1 MPVHQW
7 RNLFFFGCLMS
18 SPLRVLMVLNAFELD
33 GPGLFVWNLCRSLKN
48 SPVPVILEV
57 CAVSRDGVLRQRF
70 ESVGIAAHYFPTR
83 TLSGFRA
90 FRKWLQEKKHSP
102 AAFDVVHT
110 HLLWPDLLLRFLKR
124 EIGSAVLLSTNHGL
138 HAVGEKPG
146 LFGLGYRLLES
157 QTRSRVDA
165 YVAVSRALH
174 GEMIH
179 RGYPK
184 ERTFAIPNGIDL
196 NAFQPV
202 EEKQIEVVRG
212 RLGLRPHQPFL
223 LSVGNFRPV
232 KNHALLLEAMVQVR
246 NLFPD
251 VFLLL
256 VGHGPLKSQY
266 LQMIRERSLEA
277 NVRLMAPV
285 GRKLPL
291 LLGSAD
297 LLIHPSRT
305 ESFGLVVAEAMACGT
320 PVVATRVGA
329 LPELVK
335 EGETGLLVEP
345 ESILSLAQGICAL
358 IAEPAERE
366 RFSKAGILRVR
377 NCADITGTA
386 HSYHSVWRKCTRR

>member
-1 MPVHQW
+1 
-7 RNLFFFGCLMS
+7 MS

-33 GPGLFVWNLCRSLKN
+33 GPGLFVCNLCRAIKTSDAA
-48 SPVPVILEV
+48 VIIEV
-57 CAVSRDGVLRQRF
+57 CAVSRDGVLRHRF
-70 ESVGIAAHYFPTR
+70 ESVGIAAHFFPTR
-83 TLSGFRA
+83 SLSGFRA
-90 FRKWLQEKKHSP
+90 FRKWLREKRQSQVP
-102 AAFDVVHT
+102 FDVVHT

-165 YVAVSRALH
+165 FVAVSQSLY

-184 ERTFAIPNGIDL
+184 ERTVAIPNGIDL
-196 NAFQPV
+196 DAFQPLG
-202 EEKQIEVVRG
+202 EKQIEVVRG

-223 LSVGNFRPV
+223 LAVGNFRPV

-277 NVRLMAPV
+277 NVRVMAPV

-297 LLIHPSRT
+297 VLIHPSKT
-305 ESFGLVVAEAMACGT
+305 ESFGLVVAESIACGT

-335 EGETGLLVEP
+335 EGETGLLVES
-345 ESILSLAQGICAL
+345 ESILSLAQAVCAL
-358 IAEPAERE
+358 IAEPAARE
-366 RFSKAGILRVR
+366 QFSKAGMDHAREF
-377 NCADITGTA
+377 ADIQRCATKYGNL
-386 HSYHSVWRKCTRR
+386 WRKFAHR